1 MVLVS
6 LRGSSL
12 SRVVV
17 LPPLGR
23 LICSAGRRLKRRKKQ
38 KQRRRNPFGSPGAA
52 SHKFASPWVLELGDS
67 DPNGM
72 EFISIPGGGG

>member
-1 MVLVS
+1 MLVS

-23 LICSAGRRLKRRKKQ
+23 PLRSAGRRLKRRKKQ
-38 KQRRRNPFGSPGAA
+38 KHRRRNPFGSPGAA
-52 SHKFASPWVLELGDS
+52 SHKFASSWILELGDS

-72 EFISIPGGGG
+72 EFISIPGGG